1 MRENDTVMPEEYR
14 PLPHEYT
21 EASPVHPLPDE
32 YNADHAP
39 PPLPPKKKR
48 RPKKMLKYILGT
60 AAAGIV
66 ITASV
71 GVLPDADVAIQTHSD
86 LYDFVFPSTYT
97 YTLEEGNEYR
107 ISYDTTKN
115 EDYYD
120 YIAGYLYTMCQTFPE
135 ERVEAARQGRDT
147 LRFRVTL
154 TDEPFYSADSSIINA
169 SVSHQSYGWIDSDTN
184 PYISEELMLFNIPF
198 VETGWMQEE
207 IVLGLPSLVASENA
221 KDGDPLRY
229 LRSVEGID
237 IIHFKEHGWRVSGS
251 LFLTEDAICFGEQSF
266 ENFFDSYNW
275 AKDKSYSEIRR
286 YLAENSTLDEP
297 RELYSIRT
305 CQFVL
310 VSGSF
315 DLILPSFMKI
325 ETIETQ

>member
-32 YNADHAP
+32 YNADYAP
-39 PPLPPKKKR
+39 PPLPPEKKR

-71 GVLPDADVAIQTHSD
+71 GAPPDTDVAIHTQSD

-107 ISYDTTKN
+107 ISYDNTKN

-135 ERVEAARQGRDT
+135 ERVEAARQGQDT
-147 LRFRVTL
+147 LRFRTTL
-154 TDEPFYSADSSIINA
+154 TEEPFYAAGSSVIYPFVN
-169 SVSHQSYGWIDSDTN
+169 VQSNGWIDSTAT
-184 PYISEELMLFNIPF
+184 PYISEEMALFRIPF
-198 VETGWMQEE
+198 VEAGWIQEE
-207 IVLGLPSLVASENA
+207 IVLGLPSLIASGNA
-221 KDGDPLRY
+221 QDGDLLRY
-229 LRSVEGID
+229 LRSFEGIN
-237 IIHFKEHGWRVSGS
+237 IIDSGENGWRVSGV
-251 LFLTEDAICFGEQSF
+251 LFLTDDANCFGEQSF
-266 ENFFDSYNW
+266 ENFFDSYQW

-297 RELYSIRT
+297 REHSSLRT

-315 DLILPSFMKI
+315 DLILPSFLKI
-325 ETIETQ
+325 ETIEPQ